1 MTNLYED
8 GDYENALKQKNRM
21 KLIYFIV
28 LGIGLAACAA
38 VYVLFLQLPYQ
49 STDAIK
55 GQKNLYLFLEG
66 LFSFLI
72 AAFSFVFL
80 GIPFKRASAY
90 YGLLNDIRTGQKQKN
105 VSTFLSNEEDIETVR
120 NVDFRVMIVL
130 EWSDKTQ
137 EYMRRHV
144 LVDKE
149 KPMPELN
156 KGDIITYV
164 THANVLLSYGLKSE
178 EDVFDAF
185 EEDKKH

>member
-72 AAFSFVFL
+72 PL
-80 GIPFKRASAY
+80 KRASAY

-156 KGDIITYV
+156 NGDIITYV